1 MRMKGKDYS
10 DPGMYFITFNT
21 KDWVH
26 WFGEIKEGQIY
37 YSEIGILAKKII
49 ENIPQHFKNTIIDT
63 YVIMPDHIHAI
74 IEILPAVP
82 PVPSPHG
89 AMPQAEN
96 SLMPQ
101 AEKEINPHH
110 NPQWKKGTIGV
121 IINQFKSSVTREI
134 RKQNPNSTFAWQ
146 SKFHDHILR
155 CWDIERVRNYINNNI
170 QNWEK
175 KKKK

>member
-1 MRMKGKDYS
+1 MKGKDYS

-21 KDWVH
+21 KDWIH

-37 YSEIGILAKKII
+37 YSEIGILAQKIF
-49 ENIPQHFKNTIIDT
+49 EEIPNHFSNTIIDT
-63 YVIMPDHIHAI
+63 YIIMPDHIHAI
-74 IEILPAVP
+74 IEILPVVP
-82 PVPSPHG
+82 IDILAASPHG
-89 AMPQAEN
+89 AMPQA
-96 SLMPQ
+96 
-101 AEKEINPHH
+101 INPHH

-170 QNWEK
+170 QNWGK